1 MTFGVRRCES
11 RPHPALIVGCIMAS
25 LAPSTVWAQ
34 RPTVS
39 CVSGPT
45 ISVESKYGGQANHL
59 VIYLISDTTNV
70 EGAWVESWS
79 RLHLL
84 AR

>member
-1 MTFGVRRCES
+1 
-11 RPHPALIVGCIMAS
+11 
-25 LAPSTVWAQ
+25 
-34 RPTVS
+34 VS